1 MGSCQSFLCAKNNSK
16 RERLLRLDDQID
28 DKIDE
33 AKRNNKVRTM
43 KEGAYFYDMFD
54 PQFST
59 SQGPP
64 IIPEVGPG
72 K

>member
-28 DKIDE
+28 DQIDE